1 MGWFNTQLFSSVCLT
16 FSTSSASR
24 SSKSLKLTADIPRA
38 SKDYLLSLL
47 NRWSFFV
54 AFVVSDQQL
63 RPTAL
68 KIRCVLADCRFD
80 LLRKINSIFSL
91 SVNGYNKMH
100 LNSQQIYFFG
110 VWSIV
115 TRHNPNYN
123 IVCFNVGAKEHLQT
137 DFLDRDWLDC
147 LIGKTMGKECMARL
161 SRRLWGGTSLKTAA
175 KEASG

>member
-1 MGWFNTQLFSSVCLT
+1 MWDELIGNCFSSVCLT

-47 NRWSFFV
+47 SRWSIFV

-80 LLRKINSIFSL
+80 LLRKINSIFAI
-91 SVNGYNKMH
+91 N
-100 LNSQQIYFFG
+100 F
-110 VWSIV
+110 
-115 TRHNPNYN
+115 NPFSEW
-123 IVCFNVGAKEHLQT
+123 VK
-137 DFLDRDWLDC
+137 
-147 LIGKTMGKECMARL
+147 
-161 SRRLWGGTSLKTAA
+161 
-175 KEASG
+175 

>member
-1 MGWFNTQLFSSVCLT
+1 MWDDLIRNCFLVCLT

-63 RPTAL
+63 RTTGL

-80 LLRKINSIFSL
+80 LLRKINSIFAI
-91 SVNGYNKMH
+91 N
-100 LNSQQIYFFG
+100 F
-110 VWSIV
+110 
-115 TRHNPNYN
+115 NPFSEW
-123 IVCFNVGAKEHLQT
+123 V
-137 DFLDRDWLDC
+137 
-147 LIGKTMGKECMARL
+147 
-161 SRRLWGGTSLKTAA
+161 
-175 KEASG
+175 